1 MRVTQLMDIIV
12 NTNHI
17 GEHYLTMR
25 YFRMTLYIL
34 INLLKICQVFFKDP
48 SCYKTIR
55 LNPGYV
61 IQDAA
66 TERVWNLRPKEKLVP
81 VSRLSESLILCGD
94 RKRIRG
100 KDLRE
105 DHLFWQQRSPRENET
120 RIRQRA
126 VKRRETDV
134 RRYVGAGVRRH
145 SLIEDRLILQNL
157 ESGSDAGAAER
168 RERRDRKLEI
178 KPREAPL
185 CSNEN
190 SLSQRTATD
199 TFLITSNIT
208 PLGRPSFLIKCH
220 ISSRG
225 HLRAAPFAREMQ
237 CELQIAREARFPP
250 AFRTSAAAAT
260 TAGAV
265 GAAGAAPVPPEP
277 ASFA

>member
-12 NTNHI
+12 NTN
-17 GEHYLTMR
+17 
-25 YFRMTLYIL
+25 
-34 INLLKICQVFFKDP
+34 Q
-48 SCYKTIR
+48 
-55 LNPGYV
+55 
-61 IQDAA
+61 
-66 TERVWNLRPKEKLVP
+66 KLVP

-157 ESGSDAGAAER
+157 ESGSDAGAAGAGACKPVQTLQLER
-168 RERRDRKLEI
+168 LV
-178 KPREAPL
+178 
-185 CSNEN
+185 
-190 SLSQRTATD
+190 
-199 TFLITSNIT
+199 TSNMKA
-208 PLGRPSFLIKCH
+208 RNYIK
-220 ISSRG
+220 
-225 HLRAAPFAREMQ
+225 LRAAPFAREMQ

>member
-1 MRVTQLMDIIV
+1 M
-12 NTNHI
+12 
-17 GEHYLTMR
+17 
-25 YFRMTLYIL
+25 
-34 INLLKICQVFFKDP
+34 
-48 SCYKTIR
+48 
-55 LNPGYV
+55 
-61 IQDAA
+61 
-66 TERVWNLRPKEKLVP
+66 
-81 VSRLSESLILCGD
+81 SRLRLPRYLPFI
-94 RKRIRG
+94 
-100 KDLRE
+100 
-105 DHLFWQQRSPRENET
+105 HLVTKSPRENET

-157 ESGSDAGAAER
+157 ESER

-208 PLGRPSFLIKCH
+208 PLARPSFLIKCH

-225 HLRAAPFAREMQ
+225 HLERLVTSNMKARNYIKLRAAPFAREMQ

-250 AFRTSAAAAT
+250 AFRTDGGGATVAAATDAGAAAA
-260 TAGAV
+260 
-265 GAAGAAPVPPEP
+265 AAPVPPEP
-277 ASFA
+277 AAFAA